1 MLKFNMIINVNEVKK
16 LINIS
21 CGCECKYDS
30 KTCN

>member
-21 CGCECKYDS
+21 CGCECKYDN